1 MSCFR
6 CGRRGHF
13 ASNCY
18 ASSTASGLP
27 LSDSED
33 SDSSSDGERSRYSK
47 SHFVKKRRVDI
58 PTQSYSVQRTPQRA
72 GIYVLRTTNGMYYVG
87 KSQDI
92 SARIEEHRRGL
103 GAICVA
109 GSKFEVITG
118 LLSSGTTADLE
129 SWERNETLQ
138 RMRVHGIDNVRG
150 WMFTSSAPLSQDER
164 QDVFR
169 QICEKFDLCRRCG
182 RGSHFADKCFATS
195 FDKWT
200 GNTTRLT

>member
-1 MSCFR
+1 MACFR

-13 ASNCY
+13 ASNCFA
-18 ASSTASGLP
+18 ASTVDGLS

-33 SDSSSDGERSRYSK
+33 SDSSSGREEAHHSK
-47 SHFVKKRRVDI
+47 SHTFKKRRVNI
-58 PTQSYSVQRTPQRA
+58 PTKSYSVQRPLLHA
-72 GIYVLRTTNGMYYVG
+72 GVYVLRTTNGMYYVG

-92 SARIEEHRRGL
+92 SSRIEEHRRGV
-103 GAICVA
+103 GATCV
-109 GSKFEVITG
+109 SDSSFEVISG

-129 SWERNETLQ
+129 SWERNETLH

-150 WMFTSSAPLSQDER
+150 WMFTSRVPFSQEER
-164 QDVFR
+164 EEAFR

-200 GNTTRLT
+200 RFTSRLA